1 MNFSQTNKFLCDYGF
16 LIRREGQTLQ
26 AGLVP
31 FQVFSAG
38 IFQGRDLVVSQQ
50 SCRWNERCKKDVQ
63 TFQVFSRNLE
73 NSGNSQKSKN

>member
-38 IFQGRDLVVSQQ
+38 VSQGRGSAVSQQ
-50 SCRWNERCKKDVQ
+50 SFRWNEGCKEDVQ

-73 NSGNSQKSKN
+73 NSGNSKKSKN